1 MAKNIFNMSDDM
13 IKAVRERA
21 RGGEV
26 NEETFEFEPK
36 GVKDFEAV
44 FCKKSKKLFLPF
56 GEVDLSGEP
65 PYIITFDSGVV
76 EKFRE

>member
-1 MAKNIFNMSDDM
+1 MSDDM

-21 RGGEV
+21 KGGEV
-26 NEETFEFEPK
+26 NEVSEEFEPR

-44 FCKKSKKLFLPF
+44 YCSKSKKLFLPF
-56 GEVDLSGEP
+56 GEIDLSGEP

-76 EKFRE
+76 EKVRE